1 MIGKRSSSSKEL
13 LFNLQKKRDNAVEFS
28 RLLKKKIKD
37 LKDFLLEKG
46 LIDEKGQVVED
57 E

>member
-1 MIGKRSSSSKEL
+1 MIHQKEL
-13 LFNLQKKRDNAVEFS
+13 LFTLQKERDNAVEFS
-28 RLLKKKIKD
+28 RLLKKENRD

-46 LIDEKGQVVED
+46 LIDEKGNIIEN

>member
-37 LKDFLLEKG
+37 LKDFLLEKR
-46 LIDEKGQVVED
+46 IN
-57 E
+57 